1 MITIP
6 RANLPQWERPIP
18 ARTLPAMFWL
28 LCCNIAHHY
37 HEEAMPLSLKSRF
50 CGNVHIIQ
58 CHGRIVA
65 GDEVKSLEAALEM
78 ASHEVPRI
86 VLNMSDV
93 ERVDS
98 IGIGLLV
105 RFATRVRKRG
115 GDIRLAAPQQFVV
128 TLLKLTMLSSVL
140 HVYSTEDAAILSFLD
155 RPLDQKA
162 PGNSGPRVLVLDQ
175 SADLC
180 SFVKTVLMQHGFEVK
195 SASYFQDARILLQVD
210 HVDYIVVGPDS
221 AQFCYE
227 TILGALKALAPKAT
241 ALQLAADFKSRDA
254 LEASDA
260 LLQLFGA
267 QQQFANSK
275 SPA

>member
-1 MITIP
+1 
-6 RANLPQWERPIP
+6 
-18 ARTLPAMFWL
+18 
-28 LCCNIAHHY
+28 
-37 HEEAMPLSLKSRF
+37 
-50 CGNVHIIQ
+50 
-58 CHGRIVA
+58 
-65 GDEVKSLEAALEM
+65 VKALEAALEM
-78 ASHEVPRI
+78 AAHEVPRI

-140 HVYSTEDAAILSFLD
+140 QVYSTEDAAILSFLD
-155 RPLDQKA
+155 RPLDQKVQGK
-162 PGNSGPRVLVLDQ
+162 PGPRVLVLDQ

-180 SFVKTVLMQHGFEVK
+180 TFVKTVLMQHGFEVK

-210 HVDYIVVGPDS
+210 HVDYILVGPDS

-241 ALQLAADFKSRDA
+241 ALQLAADFKSHDA

-275 SPA
+275 SPAQ